1 MPSEKFEHVNGYS
14 EIHKKNEFQNIKNL
28 FFSKISPFFL
38 HSNKYWGWGAEDDDK
53 YRRVFQFGRY
63 HLVRPDINVARYK
76 MITHVHEVSNKANP
90 DRNRLLAGW
99 RSRVEEDGY
108 KQLSYEVKSRKL
120 ATIYENILVD
130 IGDKPSAGR

>member
-1 MPSEKFEHVNGYS
+1 M
-14 EIHKKNEFQNIKNL
+14 
-28 FFSKISPFFL
+28 
-38 HSNKYWGWGAEDDDK
+38 
-53 YRRVFQFGRY
+53 YRRVFQFGRF

-99 RSRVEEDGY
+99 HSRVEEDGY

-120 ATIYENILVD
+120 ITIYENI
-130 IGDKPSAGR
+130 